1 MNEHNTSPPAVAPPP
16 PGYSPHPAPP
26 TGFPPI
32 YTPPPMPSQY
42 YSQVGVG
49 RRSKMACGL
58 AALFLGWLGVHKF
71 MLGYTNQGVMI
82 LIASIVTT
90 VGIILSWPL
99 LMIGVGIIMKLIFYP
114 AGLILMVL
122 GIIDGIKIFTSKN
135 FRDADGYFLR

>member
-1 MNEHNTSPPAVAPPP
+1 
-16 PGYSPHPAPP
+16 
-26 TGFPPI
+26 
-32 YTPPPMPSQY
+32 
-42 YSQVGVG
+42 
-49 RRSKMACGL
+49 MACGL